1 MCRAR
6 GFAARR
12 ACRRGRGHGGHS
24 RAGHLPHRSR
34 NRAAGRLHGAL
45 AHGRDSEIGG
55 MGMSEAG
62 GAFLKKSRKLLL
74 QDFLPK
80 IERAVSVL
88 NDDDI
93 WWRPNDASNSVGN
106 LLLHLSGNVTMW
118 IVGGVGSRPFERNR
132 QQEFDERTHISATE
146 LFRRLRTTLEFVIHI
161 LETIFQKSPAEA
173 FRIMMHVH
181 RNGRGIA
188 GVYPFEV
195 AETKADTVRSL
206 AAEAGFP
213 LRAAIEEA

>member
-1 MCRAR
+1 
-6 GFAARR
+6 
-12 ACRRGRGHGGHS
+12 
-24 RAGHLPHRSR
+24 
-34 NRAAGRLHGAL
+34 
-45 AHGRDSEIGG
+45 
-55 MGMSEAG
+55 MSDAG

-132 QQEFDERTHISATE
+132 QQEFD
-146 LFRRLRTTLEFVIHI
+146 
-161 LETIFQKSPAEA
+161 
-173 FRIMMHVH
+173 
-181 RNGRGIA
+181 
-188 GVYPFEV
+188 
-195 AETKADTVRSL
+195 
-206 AAEAGFP
+206 
-213 LRAAIEEA
+213 